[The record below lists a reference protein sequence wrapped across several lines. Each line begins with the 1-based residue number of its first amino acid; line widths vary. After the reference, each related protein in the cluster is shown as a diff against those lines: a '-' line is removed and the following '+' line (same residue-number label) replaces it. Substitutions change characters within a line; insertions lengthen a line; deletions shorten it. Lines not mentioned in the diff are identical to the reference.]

1 MQRPAPSAKKTD
13 IDFRRLLVLAD
24 EEEPES
30 LREGLRWASHVPEGL
45 LGDAR
50 YFLET
55 ARRLEREDTEKRVT
69 YVRASVI
76 AGFAALEAWVNGLS
90 FVLAE
95 YDNELELHERAF
107 LQEQRV
113 ELDNAGYFV
122 IRGGRYRGLEE
133 KIRFFH
139 WRLKGTEI
147 GSKDPTWIAFDFA
160 KRLRNKIVHPKPGMT
175 TCEEPSMAA
184 AESALKAVTD
194 VIHTFLRA

>member
-1 MQRPAPSAKKTD
+1 MS
-13 IDFRRLLVLAD
+13 VD
-24 EEEPES
+24 EEESPR
-30 LREGLRWASHVPEGL
+30 LREALRSAAFLPDRL
-45 LGDAR
+45 LEDTK

-55 ARRLEREDTEKRVT
+55 ARQFEGKDEQKRVT
-69 YVRASVI
+69 YARASVI
-76 AGFAALEAWVNGLS
+76 AGFAALEAMVNGLS

-95 YDNELELHERAF
+95 YGYELEMHERAF

-113 ELDNAGYFV
+113 ELDDAGCFV
-122 IRGGRYRGLEE
+122 IRGQRYHSLEE
-133 KIRFFH
+133 RIRFFH

-147 GSKDPTWIAFDFA
+147 DSKDPTWVAFDVA